1 MGNGEWVPPCSL
13 CLCVSQ
19 DRARCPPAP
28 EYFLEIRMNNAQ
40 STRLGLADKPYM
52 TTTTADSI
60 RHQFR
65 EWVKLEANGD
75 KLPQVMRETTL
86 LREGAYVGRRFS
98 LAGFHLVWL
107 VADEQLKLYRNDG
120 LLVETNWSLV
130 QTSI

>member
-1 MGNGEWVPPCSL
+1 MFPKTAQD
-13 CLCVSQ
+13 CLPV
-19 DRARCPPAP
+19 P

-52 TTTTADSI
+52 TTKTADSI

-65 EWVKLEANGD
+65 EWVKLEANED
-75 KLPQVMRETTL
+75 KLPQMMRETTL
-86 LREGAYVGRRFS
+86 LREGCYVGRRFS

-107 VADEQLKLYRNDG
+107 AADQQLKLYRDDG

-130 QTSI
+130 QSSI